1 MNGIERIL
9 QRIESEA
16 RAEREEI
23 LNNARKEAT
32 VIESRYQAQAEQ
44 ETAEL
49 EAKRQRAAVE
59 QEERLLS
66 VAQMEARKT
75 LLAVKQELV
84 EQAYSQALE
93 KLCSLSETERV
104 SVLAELLAR
113 ASSNGREEVIVSPG
127 DHDGA
132 GRAAVEK
139 ANADAGLQLTLSEE
153 TRPIRGGFILRDGSI
168 EMNCAFDTLI
178 RLQKTETAGMV
189 AKKLFG

>member
-23 LNNARKEAT
+23 LNNARKEAA

-93 KLCSLSETERV
+93 KLCSLSEAERV

>member
-9 QRIESEA
+9 QRIEAEA
-16 RAEREEI
+16 QAERDQLLKAAHEEAEQI
-23 LNNARKEAT
+23 R
-32 VIESRYQAQAEQ
+32 SRYQAQAEQ
-44 ETAEL
+44 EAAEL
-49 EAKRQRAAVE
+49 EAKRQRAAQE
-59 QEERLLS
+59 QEERLIS

-75 LLAVKQELV
+75 LLAAKQALV
-84 EQAYSQALE
+84 ERAYGQALE
-93 KLCSLSETERV
+93 QLRTLPEERRV
-104 SVLAELLAR
+104 AVLAELLAR

-139 ANADAGLQLTLSEE
+139 ANAASGLHLTLSDE
-153 TRPIRGGFILRDGSI
+153 TRPIQGGFILKDGSI

>member
-23 LNNARKEAT
+23 LNNARKEAA

-93 KLCSLSETERV
+93 KLCSLSEAERV
-104 SVLAELLAR
+104 SVLAELLVR

>member
-23 LNNARKEAT
+23 LKNAQEEAA
-32 VIESRYQAQAEQ
+32 VIQARYQAQAEQ

-59 QEERLLS
+59 QEERLIS

-75 LLAVKQELV
+75 LLAVKQEMV
-84 EQAYSQALE
+84 EQAYSRALE
-93 KLCSLSETERV
+93 KLRSLPEAERV

-113 ASSNGREEVIVSPG
+113 ASSNGREEVIVSPE

-132 GRAAVEK
+132 GRAAVEQ
-139 ANADAGLQLTLSEE
+139 ANAAAGLQLTLSEE